1 MTRISYSEEE
11 PWQGAFELF
20 RANTDRQLAGRKG
33 QATLRELEGA
43 LLALPEKRLI
53 GGAIACGNEVCAVGA
68 LLVQRRVDKGE
79 SRDEALARYQP
90 AEPEDVDEW
99 GDYDT
104 YDGYEDPTE
113 TIAAAEGVPKLV
125 AWRLAELNDMLLQDC
140 KPEERYERV
149 LDWVRSHLKE
159 TK

>member
-33 QATLRELEGA
+33 QATLRELEAA

-53 GGAIACGNEVCAVGA
+53 SNAIACGDEVCAVGA
-68 LLVQRRVDKGE
+68 LLVARRVAKGE
-79 SRDEALARYQP
+79 DRDEVLARYQRV
-90 AEPEDVDEW
+90 EPEDDEW
-99 GDYDT
+99 GDYDA

-113 TIAAAEGVPKLV
+113 TIAAAEGVPRLV
-125 AWRLAELNDMLLQDC
+125 AWRLAELNDMLLEDC
-140 KPEERYERV
+140 TPEERYTRV
-149 LDWVRSHLKE
+149 LDWVRSHLK
-159 TK
+159 